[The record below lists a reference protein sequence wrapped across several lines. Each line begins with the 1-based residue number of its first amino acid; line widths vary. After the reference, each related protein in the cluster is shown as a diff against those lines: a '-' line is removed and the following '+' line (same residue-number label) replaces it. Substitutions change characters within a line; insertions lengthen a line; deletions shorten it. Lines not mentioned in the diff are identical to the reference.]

1 MKRFVY
7 YLFAFAM
14 LSVFVFTACD
24 KDKNEP
30 EVDLNEDGLSEDIT
44 NLVPQ
49 EILDEMET
57 LGMTVNGGG
66 SPPSLAGTYYA
77 TPFILKNS
85 NIDSDTPGYSFADY
99 YVTFF
104 EQDNT
109 YLKIKYSYT
118 NGPESGEGLGGFIVG
133 ENDEF
138 TVFVEVVSTAYEEEV
153 SMVHVISGKL
163 VDDGVQDLYFANFM
177 IDNNGNPNGYWIG
190 DGQGRVIYDEDG
202 FSPKTGTSKATS
214 NKAGSAK
221 NLKIDY

>member
-1 MKRFVY
+1 MY
-7 YLFAFAM
+7 YLFAFVMISA
-14 LSVFVFTACD
+14 FTFTSCK
-24 KDKNEP
+24 KDEEEL

-57 LGMTVNGGG
+57 LGMTINGGG
-66 SPPSLAGTYYA
+66 SPPSLAGTFHA
-77 TPFILKNS
+77 TPFILKSS
-85 NIDSDTPGYSFADY
+85 NIESDTPGYSFADY
-99 YVTFF
+99 FVTFSD
-104 EQDNT
+104 QDNS

-133 ENDEF
+133 EDNVF
-138 TVFVEVVSTAYEEEV
+138 TVFVEVTAKAYEEEV
-153 SMVHVISGKL
+153 TMVHVVSGKL
-163 VDDGVQDLYFANFM
+163 LDDAIQDLYFANFM

-202 FSPKTGTSKATS
+202 SSPKSSTSKTKS

-221 NLKIDY
+221 QLKSAL

>member
-1 MKRFVY
+1 MRRLVY
-7 YLFAFAM
+7 YLFVFAVFSAFA
-14 LSVFVFTACD
+14 FTSCK
-24 KDKNEP
+24 KDKNEDEL
-30 EVDLNEDGLSEDIT
+30 EVELNEEGLSEDIT
-44 NLVPQ
+44 KLVPQ

-57 LGMTVNGGG
+57 LGMPINGGG
-66 SPPSLAGTYYA
+66 SPPSLAGTYFA
-77 TPFILKNS
+77 TPFILKSS

-99 YVTFF
+99 SVTFY

-138 TVFVEVVSTAYEEEV
+138 TVFVEVSSTAYEEEV
-153 SMVHVISGKL
+153 SMVHVVSGKL

-202 FSPKTGTSKATS
+202 FSPKSSTSKTTS
-214 NKAGSAK
+214 NKAGSGQQ
-221 NLKIDY
+221 L